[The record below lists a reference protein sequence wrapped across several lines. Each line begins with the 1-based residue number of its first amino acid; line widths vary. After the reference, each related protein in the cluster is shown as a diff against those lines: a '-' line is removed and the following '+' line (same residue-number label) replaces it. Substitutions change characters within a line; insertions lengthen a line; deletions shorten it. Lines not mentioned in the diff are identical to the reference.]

1 MRTAIEVALIVLF
14 VVLLAL
20 VSVRTRHWIARKV
33 R

>member
-1 MRTAIEVALIVLF
+1 MTTAIEIASIVLF

-20 VSVRTRHWIARKV
+20 VSVWARHWIARKV